1 MKLLYAHD
9 DPKQTLAEHLLGVLH
24 WGEYLRK
31 QAKSSI
37 LQGLP
42 AKLFRDFLVLHDIGK
57 ATIYFQR
64 YLLNKT
70 EEGELKNHAEFSA
83 IFFLAYQ
90 ITVGIAAGDERF
102 VNAMFYSIL
111 RHHGHLQNI
120 KDAYHFRIDEEVSR
134 KLMKQWEGIEKD
146 ELDQLVAQIE
156 LDCWEVF
163 LSKPLEEHF
172 ASVQKFLKEQKR
184 KSRTAEPDEKAYYT
198 TQMLFSLLVD
208 ADKSQAGLRSLELVL
223 RPRYHADV
231 PRYIEEKK
239 ASDTRLNQLRMQA
252 LYEAA
257 ENVINPHSI
266 MTLTLPTGLGK
277 TLTSFH
283 AAMGLK
289 EQLKKDTGKE
299 YRIIYVMPF
308 MSIIDQNADVF
319 EELLSSQ
326 NERMSQNLILKHHH
340 LAELVWRT
348 ADAEVL
354 ANQNAKLLIEGWNS
368 EIVVTTFHQFFLTL
382 IGYKNAMQR
391 KFNKL
396 SNAIVLIDEIQAIPV
411 KYYKLIGRMLEWYVD
426 AMDSKV
432 IAMTATQPHLF
443 SHENSKELCDA
454 RKYFQQL
461 SRTKIINDFLR
472 KQTVEEFA
480 EALVCHEEKS
490 YLIIV
495 NTIAC
500 GVELCGRLQGK
511 YPTEKV
517 LFLSTLM
524 TPKSR
529 RKAIR
534 KIKDGEYRL
543 VVSTQ
548 LVEAGVDISF
558 DVVYRDFAPLPSIF
572 QSAGRSNREG
582 DPNKVG
588 LVYITTLVNR
598 NQRYCD
604 QVYRN
609 SAVDLALTEK
619 VLKKDNYSEAEF
631 MDVIQEYFNY
641 ISSEEVKSQAES
653 DALLQ
658 GIKKQLYDNDN
669 FEKST
674 LEVAPVSRFALI
686 EDDYAKVPVFIEED
700 DEAVELWQEYQQLS
714 NMRNPSWD
722 GRAELQRVSR
732 KMADYVINVS
742 DSVFQK
748 YNKPPLDINGLYYY
762 AAKDELHR
770 YYEDEMGYG
779 IISNTYFY

>member
-1 MKLLYAHD
+1 MLYAHD
-9 DPKQTLAEHLLGVLH
+9 DPKQTLAEHLLGVLQ
-24 WGEYLRK
+24 WGEHLRQ
-31 QAKSSI
+31 QAKNHI
-37 LQGLP
+37 LQRLP
-42 AKLFRDFLVLHDIGK
+42 DQLFRVFLVLHDIGK
-57 ATIYFQR
+57 ATAYFQR

-83 IFFLAYQ
+83 VFFLAYQ
-90 ITVGIAAGDERF
+90 IMVGISSRDEIF
-102 VNAMFYSIL
+102 VSAMFYSIL
-111 RHHGHLQNI
+111 RHHGDLQNI
-120 KDAYHFRIDEEVSR
+120 KDAYQFRIDEEVSR
-134 KLMKQWEGIEKD
+134 RLLKQWESIDQD
-146 ELDQLVAQIE
+146 ELKDLASHIE
-156 LDCWEVF
+156 LDCWEAF
-163 LSKPLEEHF
+163 LSKPFAEHF
-172 ASVQKFLKEQKR
+172 ICVQKFLKEQKR
-184 KSRTAEPDEKAYYT
+184 KFRGAEHDEKAYYI

-208 ADKSQAGLRSLELVL
+208 ADKSQAGLRNLELVS
-223 RPRYHADV
+223 RPRYHAD
-231 PRYIEEKK
+231 ILQFIK
-239 ASDTRLNQLRMQA
+239 AKNASPTALNHMRMQA
-252 LYEAA
+252 LHEAA
-257 ENVINPHSI
+257 ESVSNPYSI

-283 AAMGLK
+283 AAMRLK

-308 MSIIDQNADVF
+308 MSIIDQNAEVF
-319 EELLSSQ
+319 EELLLSQ
-326 NERMSQNLILKHHH
+326 NEKVSQNLILKHHH
-340 LAELVWRT
+340 LAELVWKT
-348 ADAEVL
+348 KDAEML
-354 ANQNAKLLIEGWNS
+354 ENQSAKLLIEGWNS

-411 KYYKLIGRMLEWYVD
+411 KYYKLIGKMLEWYVE

-443 SHENSKELCDA
+443 SPESSKELCDA
-454 RKYFQQL
+454 RKYFQRL
-461 SRTKIINDFLR
+461 CRTKIINDFRR

-490 YLIIV
+490 YLMIV

-500 GVELCGRLQGK
+500 GVQLHGRLQRK
-511 YPTEKV
+511 YPTEKI

-529 RKAIR
+529 RKAIK
-534 KIKDGEYRL
+534 KIKKGEYRI

-548 LVEAGVDISF
+548 LVEAGVDIDF

-582 DPNKVG
+582 DPHKIG
-588 LVYITTLVNR
+588 LVYIITLVNR
-598 NQRYCD
+598 NKRYCD

-609 SAVDLALTEK
+609 SAVDLDITEK
-619 VLKKDNYSEAEF
+619 VLKVDCYGEAEF
-631 MDVIQEYFNY
+631 MDVIQEYFKY

-658 GIKKQLYDNDN
+658 GIKKQLYDNDHS
-669 FEKST
+669 ERST
-674 LEVAPVSRFALI
+674 SEIAPVSRFALI
-686 EDDYAKVPVFIEED
+686 EDDYAKLPVFIEED
-700 DEAVELWQEYQQLS
+700 DEAIELWQQYQRLS
-714 NMRNPSWD
+714 SMHNSSWED
-722 GRAELQRVSR
+722 RAELQRISR

-742 DSVFQK
+742 DFVFQK

-762 AAKDELHR
+762 VAKDELHR

-779 IISNTYFY
+779 VISDTYFY